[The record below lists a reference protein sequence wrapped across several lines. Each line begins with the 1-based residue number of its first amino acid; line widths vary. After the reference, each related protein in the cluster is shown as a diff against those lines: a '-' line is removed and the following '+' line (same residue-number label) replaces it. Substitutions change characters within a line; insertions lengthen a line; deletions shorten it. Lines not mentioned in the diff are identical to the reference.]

1 MESGIED
8 AFLRN
13 ISSLLKY
20 DLRQSNSQK
29 FHILYKNI
37 RVDVLLNS
45 LLTPSGKLV
54 TRLFFFLSLYSFFS
68 LVNVFGYVSYLACN
82 FIALTGVRVVA
93 CPSIDYGSA

>member
-1 MESGIED
+1 MGIED

-20 DLRQSNSQK
+20 DLTQSNLQK
-29 FHILYKNI
+29 IYILIKNI

-45 LLTPSGKLV
+45 LLTPSRELV
-54 TRLFFFLSLYSFFS
+54 NRLFFLSFYSFFS